1 MESDLRENYFVFRKV
16 LHRKKNLEL
25 VYESV
30 KSILGPCQLCK
41 LIPGTAEDVD
51 KTSDPVLLS
60 DIPIELLSERFPGDD
75 PTSKL
80 SISIQNS
87 FTRPYTLLQIKYQFR
102 RGFLYDCIRV
112 VQDCKLQVKSFINS
126 KISYRIDSKLF
137 HLVNLNNWR

>member
-1 MESDLRENYFVFRKV
+1 
-16 LHRKKNLEL
+16 
-25 VYESV
+25 V
-30 KSILGPCQLCK
+30 KSILGPYQLCK

-51 KTSDPVLLS
+51 KSSDPVLLS

-112 VQDCKLQVKSFINS
+112 LQDCKLQVNLLSTGKSLIALIQKSFT
-126 KISYRIDSKLF
+126 L
-137 HLVNLNNWR
+137 